1 MAGTLR
7 SKVSVVIIRAPLIIN
22 SRDNTPWR
30 DWDNAS
36 QTTVEGCMVEP
47 FPLAEKLNFEENRD
61 REFARTALRIWVPS
75 GTDITYTDR
84 VLYNSRLY
92 DVFGDP
98 GFWKNFDG
106 EVHHIAF
113 IARYRA
119 G

>member
-7 SKVSVVIIRAPLIIN
+7 STCTVTVIRAPLLID
-22 SRDNTPWR
+22 SRDGTPWR
-30 DWDNAS
+30 DWDNA
-36 QTTVEGCMVEP
+36 VETLIENCMVEP
-47 FPLAEKLNFEENRD
+47 FPMAEKLNYEENRD
-61 REFARTALRIWVPS
+61 REFARTALRVWVPR
-75 GTDITYTDR
+75 GTDVIYTDR
-84 VLYNSRLY
+84 IRTNGRIY

-98 GFWKNFDG
+98 GFWKTFKA